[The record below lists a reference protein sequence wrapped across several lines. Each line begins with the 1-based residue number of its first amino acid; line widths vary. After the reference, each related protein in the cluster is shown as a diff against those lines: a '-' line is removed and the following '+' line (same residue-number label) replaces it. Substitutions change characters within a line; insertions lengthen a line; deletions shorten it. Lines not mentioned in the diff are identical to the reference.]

1 MKKNRLSTLCSI
13 ALLLAVA
20 IYVAYQVF
28 ANLTQQLRT
37 VDALEVTVEETLSA
51 RGWFIRQQLTV
62 SGGEGEAEYLVEDG
76 EKVSKN
82 QRIAVLFTDETAH
95 QAFDRA
101 SQLEDRLEAAE
112 YAYSMLTSGVDSAKM
127 DELIF
132 DSIGS
137 INAQLE
143 QGQAWRVGADYST
156 LQQLVA
162 SRGATEADKEAFEE
176 QIAQLRQELKAVQKE
191 YASGSSSIR
200 ARDTGYFVSGLDG
213 YETVLTVGRLDTLTP
228 ADLDALRPELTA
240 DGVGSLTQDFQWY
253 FAVVLTGEQADRLR
267 SSSRVE
273 VTFPELSAQ
282 KLELE
287 VERLETFDDG
297 RAILILRSTRM
308 EALWL
313 TAREQD
319 IDIVLGS
326 YTGLK
331 VPAKALRQQDGQWGV
346 YVLEGSVTSFKP
358 VSWVYSTDSYYLVP
372 CADSASKGLYRYD
385 RIILQGKDLAD
396 GQVR

>member
-37 VDALEVTVEETLSA
+37 ADALEVTVEETLSA

-101 SQLEDRLEAAE
+101 AQLEDRLEAAE

-143 QGQAWRVGADYST
+143 QGQAWRVDGDYST

-176 QIAQLRQELKAVQKE
+176 QIAQLQQELKAVQKE
-191 YASGSSSIR
+191 YASGSSSLR
-200 ARDTGYFVSGLDG
+200 AKDTGYFVSGLDG
-213 YETVLTVGRLDTLTP
+213 YETVLTVDRLDTLTP
-228 ADLDALRPELTA
+228 ADLDALQPEST
-240 DGVGSLTQDFQWY
+240 DGVGSLTQGFQWY
-253 FAVVLTGEQADRLR
+253 FAVTLTGEQADRLR
-267 SSSRVE
+267 GSSSVE
-273 VTFPELSAQ
+273 VSFPELSTQ

-287 VERLETFDDG
+287 VERLETGDDG

-331 VPAKALRQQDGQWGV
+331 VPARALRQKDGQWGV
-346 YVLEGSVTSFKP
+346 YVLEGSVTAFKP

-385 RIILQGKDLAD
+385 RIILQGKDLEA